1 MSELCRSMVDDEV
14 LLGRSVKKWS
24 LFLTPL
30 NTEMLK
36 CKSSIF
42 GDFSQILLR

>member
-1 MSELCRSMVDDEV
+1 MSELRRSMVDDEV
-14 LLGRSVKKWS
+14 LLGRSVKKWR

-36 CKSSIF
+36 SEMPVL
-42 GDFSQILLR
+42 GDFGKIPLR

>member
-14 LLGRSVKKWS
+14 LLGRSVKKWG

-30 NTEMLK
+30 NNEMLK
-36 CKSSIF
+36 SKSFNF
-42 GDFSQILLR
+42 GDLCKIPLR